1 MNSTG
6 VLSASG
12 VIKKKELVKN
22 HVYKFLSDYL
32 VLESLNPFPAIK
44 FKSKKKLPHYYYIAL
59 KEDYLEHDLKIAIRK
74 IERKYKEEITS
85 AIGYLEVKG
94 ENYTVIRLKNIK
106 RSMLKSVFQHYLDE
120 GIKIATK
127 KESFQEKAVV
137 EIKKFFYLEK
147 VSDSIYSDLDEEA
160 IGYFEIPAQISW
172 ETFVQL
178 TWEIKNRDDALIF
191 DAALGAIQKNSVTH
205 HMIRIYYP
213 NLNQEILKDISNEYL
228 KRLK

>member
-1 MNSTG
+1 MNNTG

-22 HVYKFLSDYL
+22 HICRYLSDYL

-59 KEDYLEHDLKIAIRK
+59 SENYLEHDLKIAIRK

-85 AIGYLEVKG
+85 AIGYLEVNG
-94 ENYTVIRLKNIK
+94 TSYTVVRLKNIN
-106 RSMLKSVFQHYLDE
+106 RSVLKSVFQHYLDE
-120 GIKIATK
+120 GMKIATTR
-127 KESFQEKAVV
+127 ENIQDKAVV
-137 EIKKFFYLEK
+137 EIRKFFYLEK
-147 VSDSIYSDLDEEA
+147 ISDTIYSDLDDDA
-160 IGYFEIPAQISW
+160 IGYFEIPKEISW

-178 TWEIKNRDDALIF
+178 THEIKGKDDALIF
-191 DAALGAIQKNSVTH
+191 DAALGTIQKNTVTH

-213 NLNQEILKDISNEYL
+213 EMNEEVLKNISNEYL

>member
-22 HVYKFLSDYL
+22 HVCKFLSDYM

-59 KEDYLEHDLKIAIRK
+59 KENHLEHDLKIAIRK

-85 AIGYLEVKG
+85 AIGYLEVNGK
-94 ENYTVIRLKNIK
+94 NYTVIRLKNLN
-106 RSMLKSVFQHYLDE
+106 RSLLKSVFQHYLDE
-120 GIKIATK
+120 GMKIATA
-127 KESFQEKAVV
+127 KESFQEKAIV

-147 VSDSIYSDLDEEA
+147 VSDSIYSDLDDEA
-160 IGYFEIPAQISW
+160 IGYFEIPSQISW

-178 TWEIKNRDDALIF
+178 TREIKNGDDAVVF
-191 DAALGAIQKNSVTH
+191 DAALGALQKNSTVH
-205 HMIRIYYP
+205 HIIRIYYP
-213 NLNQEILKDISNEYL
+213 NLSSDLLKDISDQYL
-228 KRLK
+228 KRLH